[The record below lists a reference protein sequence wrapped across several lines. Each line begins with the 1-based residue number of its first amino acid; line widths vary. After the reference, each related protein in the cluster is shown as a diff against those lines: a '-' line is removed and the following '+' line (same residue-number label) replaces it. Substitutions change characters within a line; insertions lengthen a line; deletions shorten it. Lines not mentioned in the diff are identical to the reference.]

1 MAEEL
6 TQPPDLKEIPL
17 MPLRH
22 IRLTPEEQE
31 YVTHSVESGRFA
43 NAGELVQAA
52 LRALKREERVRLER
66 GLAERVDAVVSRTPA
81 YWGERQIS
89 SALFPSDARR

>member
-1 MAEEL
+1 M
-6 TQPPDLKEIPL
+6 

-31 YVTHSVESGRFA
+31 YVLHCVESGRFA
-43 NAGELVQAA
+43 NAGELIQAA

-66 GLAERVDAVVSRTPA
+66 TLAERVDAVVARTPS
-81 YWGERQIS
+81 YWEDRHS
-89 SALFPSDARR
+89 TSAFFRSDARR

>member
-1 MAEEL
+1 
-6 TQPPDLKEIPL
+6 

-31 YVTHSVESGRFA
+31 YVMACVESGRFA

-52 LRALKREERVRLER
+52 LRALKREERVRMER
-66 GLAERVDAVVSRTPA
+66 ALAERVDAVVSRTPS
-81 YWGERQIS
+81 YWDERHTS
-89 SALFPSDARR
+89 SALFRSDARR

>member
-1 MAEEL
+1 
-6 TQPPDLKEIPL
+6 

-31 YVTHSVESGRFA
+31 YVTLCVESGRFA

-52 LRALKREERVRLER
+52 LRALKREERVRMER
-66 GLAERVDAVVSRTPA
+66 ALAERVDAVVSRTPS
-81 YWGERQIS
+81 YWEERQTS
-89 SALFPSDARR
+89 SGLFRSDVRR